1 MDLDVH
7 FNEWAF
13 LAQADPEVFE
23 RRRCETI
30 NGFLSRSGSRRQH
43 LEALQSRI
51 DARRKLA
58 ATPEEAVVAIS
69 ALMCESLAALGGE
82 IVKLYIDLK
91 EMEELTP
98 HLPAD
103 AATAPR
109 PATVQEAAAARKCP
123 PLSLSSRSS
132 SG

>member
-30 NGFLSRSGSRRQH
+30 NGFLSRSGTRRPH

-51 DARRKLA
+51 DAQRKLA

-82 IVKLYIDLK
+82 IVKLYADLNEIK
-91 EMEELTP
+91 T
-98 HLPAD
+98 LPRLPPPVRVQD
-103 AATAPR
+103 AT
-109 PATVQEAAAARKCP
+109 AARKRP